1 MIINIP
7 LQIDDATIQGQISKD
22 YENKVKDIIAV
33 RIEEILAEQCRG
45 GYWNESKAS
54 KAKKGLA
61 QLVEASIE
69 EFLNSNRDVIVEAAS
84 NQLAEKLFKTK
95 KVKEAVANVI
105 EKESEAWRIG
115 DRAEV
120 VVGKSGIVEARY
132 AR

>member
-33 RIEEILAEQCRG
+33 RIEEILAEEYRG
-45 GYWNESKAS
+45 GYWGESKTS

-61 QLVEASIE
+61 VLIKDNIN

-84 NQLAEKLFKTK
+84 KELAEKLWKTK
-95 KVKEAVANVI
+95 RVKEAVANVI
-105 EKESEAWRIG
+105 EKEDE
-115 DRAEV
+115 DEPD
-120 VVGKSGIVEARY
+120 K
-132 AR
+132 

>member
-22 YENKVKDIIAV
+22 YENKVKEIIAV

-61 QLVEASIE
+61 QLVKASIE
-69 EFLNSNRDVIVEAAS
+69 EFLNRISQNNNNKRIT
-84 NQLAEKLFKTK
+84 KKTK
-95 KVKEAVANVI
+95 MAI
-105 EKESEAWRIG
+105 RIKKQILQK
-115 DRAEV
+115 R
-120 VVGKSGIVEARY
+120 KKT
-132 AR
+132 

>member
-33 RIEEILAEQCRG
+33 RIEEILAEEYRG
-45 GYWNESKAS
+45 GYWGESKTS

-61 QLVEASIE
+61 VLVTDNIRG
-69 EFLNSNRDVIVEAAS
+69 FLDSNCDVIVEAAAKELS
-84 NQLAEKLFKTK
+84 ERLFRTK

-105 EKESEAWRIG
+105 EKEDEDG
-115 DRAEV
+115 
-120 VVGKSGIVEARY
+120 
-132 AR
+132 

>member
-33 RIEEILAEQCRG
+33 RIEEILADDYRG
-45 GYWNESKAS
+45 GYWGESKTS

-61 QLVEASIE
+61 QLVEANIK
-69 EFLNSNRDVIVEAAS
+69 EFLNSNRDVIVEAATKELS
-84 NQLAEKLFKTK
+84 EKLCRTK

-105 EKESEAWRIG
+105 ERENG
-115 DRAEV
+115 DE
-120 VVGKSGIVEARY
+120 
-132 AR
+132 